1 MRIKNKTEETI
12 KELLSRTLGV
22 RKKELTSGASFES
35 DLNIGP
41 AELKE
46 AISKVFE
53 KFGVETE
60 SAHRSQEEPRFKTVG
75 ELIAFVKDHLDEIE
89 E

>member
-1 MRIKNKTEETI
+1 MRTKNRTEETI

-22 RKKELTSGASFES
+22 RKKELTSEASFES

-41 AELKE
+41 AELRE

-53 KFGVETE
+53 KFAIETE
-60 SAHRSQEEPRFKTVG
+60 SAHGTQKEPGFKTVG
-75 ELIAFVKDHLDEIE
+75 ELIDFVKDHLDEIE